1 MVYPDELKQTA
12 RAEIEKYRNCDDKQM
27 ITFFISEGRQR
38 IKALDE
44 LLDMTGSS

>member
-27 ITFFISEGRQR
+27 ISFFISEGRQR
-38 IKALDE
+38 IKALDV